1 MMEPYIS
8 ILGYIVYGLFYSL
21 NRLEVLDIFK
31 RFAPTNW
38 CLDSNDY
45 YSGQGNAMR
54 VFEEKHFSSKLSD
67 WKIIEVKKIAAL
79 TYIASGGYSGPQ
91 LYPMSAYPF
100 IKTLENILQPFPAL
114 FATRLLVVLEKIN

>member
-8 ILGYIVYGLFYSL
+8 ILGYIVYGLFHPEPIGSA
-21 NRLEVLDIFK
+21 RHIK
-31 RFAPTNW
+31 WFAPTNW

-100 IKTLENILQPFPAL
+100 IKNS
-114 FATRLLVVLEKIN
+114 